1 MTNGFLTSTETIQ
14 VFINKAIGKV
24 SSNILKQLLLGILG
38 GLFVA
43 FGANASIVVIQNLIE
58 INPGIAK
65 LLGAC
70 VFPVGLM
77 LITITEAEL
86 FTGNN
91 LLILAVYDNKIK
103 FHSLLKNWITVYL
116 GNFIGSFLLG
126 FMVVKSGILTAN
138 TFALV
143 LSTAQAKMDLTFTEA
158 VMRGV
163 CCNILVVLAVWLAT
177 SAKDVTSKMLS
188 CFFPVMTFVLSG
200 FEHSIAN
207 MYYFSAAH
215 ILGFSFSWQQI
226 ILTNLLPVTLGNVL
240 GGIIIPLTYY
250 IAFVKLEKQEKTF
263 KLRLLHPLNE
273 VNSSYQIQK

>member
-1 MTNGFLTSTETIQ
+1 MDGFLTSTEIIQTI
-14 VFINKAIGKV
+14 INKAIGKV
-24 SSNILKQLLLGILG
+24 SSNVLKQLLLGILG
-38 GLFVA
+38 GLFIA
-43 FGANASIVVIQNLIE
+43 FGANASIVVMQNLMG
-58 INPGIAK
+58 INLGIAK

-70 VFPVGLM
+70 VFPVGLI
-77 LITITEAEL
+77 LITLTESEL

-91 LLILAVYDNKIK
+91 LLILAVYDKKIN
-103 FHSLLKNWITVYL
+103 FCSLLKSWIAVYF

-143 LSTAQAKMDLTFTEA
+143 HSTAQAKIDLTFTEA
-158 VMRGV
+158 FIRGI

-177 SAKDVTSKMLS
+177 GAKDVTSKMLS
-188 CFFPVMTFVLSG
+188 CFFPVMIFVLSG

-215 ILGFSFSWQQI
+215 ISGFPFSWQQI
-226 ILTNLLPVTLGNVL
+226 ILTNLLPVTLGNML

-250 IAFVKLEKQEKTF
+250 LAFVEFEKQEKIF
-263 KLRLLHPLNE
+263 KLKVLQPLNKI
-273 VNSSYQIQK
+273 NSRYQIQK